1 MRGRPEPKSRK
12 SGNHHVR
19 RRNKAAHAA
28 AARLVLESAAPVRDL
43 RETLTGPRRHPPATR
58 TVRAVPPAVPA
69 FAAPSAPA
77 EPPGPS
83 ARLAPPSFLAEAVRA
98 QAEHRAALLADRELL
113 GRSSFL
119 PPRPEASAADRP
131 PPARLGAAER
141 LQFQVRLCSAER
153 FATGLARIVD
163 AQAENLW
170 TVHSRLRDLEHAP
183 FGLAPLGC
191 FPPHELPARDP
202 CSAAARGS
210 PAQPPPWA
218 SGSARCVVARGSS
231 PPAPPA
237 AAGGTREVLSR
248 GPASSPAA
256 PPS

>member
-43 RETLTGPRRHPPATR
+43 RETLTGPRRHPSATR
-58 TVRAVPPAVPA
+58 TVRVAPPAVPA
-69 FAAPSAPA
+69 HAASSAPA
-77 EPPGPS
+77 EPPRPS
-83 ARLAPPSFLAEAVRA
+83 ARPAPPPFLAEAVRA

-113 GRSSFL
+113 GRPSFL
-119 PPRPEASAADRP
+119 SPRPEASAAERS
-131 PPARLGAAER
+131 PPARLGDAER
-141 LQFQVRLCSAER
+141 LQFQVRLCSAEL
-153 FATGLARIVD
+153 FAAGLARIVD

-170 TVHSRLRDLEHAP
+170 TVHSRIRDLEHAP

-191 FPPHELPARDP
+191 FPPHDLPARDP
-202 CSAAARGS
+202 GPTAARDP

-218 SGSARCVVARGSS
+218 SSTARCVVARGSA
-231 PPAPPA
+231 PPASPA
-237 AAGGTREVLSR
+237 AAGDTREVLSR
-248 GPASSPAA
+248 GPEPLPAA